1 MKKVLLIVCIII
13 CFYSCSDYNSTS
25 PQKDKGEYTLAAKY
39 SYLSSYPEGGGVF
52 IVYITP
58 QDGFSGEVKLKL
70 NCD

>member
-13 CFYSCSDYNSTS
+13 CFYSCSDDNSTS

-39 SYLSSYPEGGGVF
+39 SYLRSYPDGGGVF